1 MATSYEKRHP
11 PLPPLWTHERGSG
24 GGAAAVGI
32 ESFLLLEDDPGD
44 GSSKLLLES
53 DPGTGTDALL
63 LEDST

>member
-1 MATSYEKRHP
+1 M
-11 PLPPLWTHERGSG
+11 PPLWLHGQGSG
-24 GGAAAVGI
+24 GAPATPGI

-53 DPGTGTDALL
+53 DPGTQTDALL